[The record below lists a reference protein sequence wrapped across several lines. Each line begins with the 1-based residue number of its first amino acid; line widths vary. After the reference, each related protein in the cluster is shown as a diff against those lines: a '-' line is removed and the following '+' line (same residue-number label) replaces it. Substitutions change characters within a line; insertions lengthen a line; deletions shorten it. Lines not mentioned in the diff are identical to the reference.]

1 MKKYSFLAKI
11 ILSMIPN
18 SGSKKAL
25 LKFIIQT
32 LINILAA
39 VLTALGASAQVLQ
52 P

>member
-11 ILSMIPN
+11 IMSLMPV

-32 LINILAA
+32 AINILAA
-39 VLTALGASAQVLQ
+39 VLTALGASAQVLH
-52 P
+52 